1 MPYLSDMGCSLEQN
15 LTAMLAVIGIA
26 EVIQAH
32 KPPAVI
38 VQPVLKDEMLKDANK
53 DDTEGDNIT

>member
-1 MPYLSDMGCSLEQN
+1 MNVTTWICFWM
-15 LTAMLAVIGIA
+15 AVIGIA

-38 VQPVLKDEMLKDANK
+38 VQPVLKDEMLKDDEEREN
-53 DDTEGDNIT
+53 DE